1 MLHPPSIHAGRGLR
15 DGNDVCMDEH
25 ATDSVTSALGSSG
38 NIPVSGS
45 GLELNKSEHSIHEAT
60 SKAMHET
67 TAVHEPGDHPA
78 CGCFGMWRLEDWD
91 WKTALESLLYPNY
104 STMKQPYIKNSQTAC
119 SVGV

>member
-1 MLHPPSIHAGRGLR
+1 M
-15 DGNDVCMDEH
+15 CMDEH

-45 GLELNKSEHSIHEAT
+45 GLELNKSEHRIMRQHQRRCMRQPQSM
-60 SKAMHET
+60 SPET
-67 TAVHEPGDHPA
+67 IRRADALVCGDWKT
-78 CGCFGMWRLEDWD
+78 GD